1 MPGLPDQC
9 EWGLPVPHMPQEA
22 GTPLHELPARS
33 AAPAPGTLAA
43 KVENFFSRR
52 VDPHLGQ
59 RVPFQLLERTR
70 TSLSLLQAS
79 Q

>member
-1 MPGLPDQC
+1 MPALPLQC
-9 EWGLPVPHMPQEA
+9 ECGLPVPHMPQEE

-33 AAPAPGTLAA
+33 AAPPPATLAA
-43 KVENFFSRR
+43 KVENFFSSR

-59 RVPFQLLERTR
+59 RVPFQSLDRTK